1 MESRIEKVM
10 RSVFG
15 ISSSQKIDL
24 DSSPESISGWDSLR
38 HIQLVVSLEEEFD
51 VQFTD
56 GELTDLISIRK
67 IKEILGQ
74 KKEMD
79 QKV

>member
-15 ISSSQKIDL
+15 ISGSQKIDL

-67 IKEILGQ
+67 IKGILEQ
-74 KKEMD
+74 KD
-79 QKV
+79 

>member
-74 KKEMD
+74 KKERD